1 VSPANA
7 AKISALYT
15 THYEDN
21 RSWAEN
27 YGAGGVRD
35 GADIPLTVAA
45 GKVVRFKYTLA
56 THLVDVT
63 FTNSDVTPPT
73 TTVAL
78 SPDQPDWTGGFSSP
92 VTVMLTGA
100 DESPGTVAVEYRL
113 DGGQWTAYTAPLVVS
128 TPGAHTV
135 DVRATDATGNVS
147 PVVSRTFTIATRLNT
162 DHDVVGAV
170 PATLAVQ
177 LSAAG
182 SLGTF
187 VPGVARDYTAGLN
200 AVVTS
205 TGGDSKL
212 TVSDASTTNT
222 GKLVNGTHAL
232 AQPLQ
237 VRTGAAA
244 FAPIGGSASPTSL
257 LSFVEPVSGATVP
270 VEFKQSIGANEG
282 LRTGQYSKTLTF
294 TLSTTTP

>member
-1 VSPANA
+1 MKDPDGDGVYEFSTDKLPAGNYA
-7 AKISALYT
+7 FKVA
-15 THYEDN
+15 HN

-78 SPDQPDWTGGFSSP
+78 NPDQPDWTGGFSSP
-92 VTVMLTGA
+92 VTVTLTGA

-147 PVVSRTFTIATRLNT
+147 PVVVSHV
-162 DHDVVGAV
+162 HDRDAPEHRPRRGR
-170 PATLAVQ
+170 
-177 LSAAG
+177 G
-182 SLGTF
+182 R
-187 VPGVARDYTAGLN
+187 PGDAR
-200 AVVTS
+200 
-205 TGGDSKL
+205 
-212 TVSDASTTNT
+212 
-222 GKLVNGTHAL
+222 
-232 AQPLQ
+232 
-237 VRTGAAA
+237 GAALGCG
-244 FAPIGGSASPTSL
+244 FARHVRPGRRPRLHGRP
-257 LSFVEPVSGATVP
+257 ERGRH
-270 VEFKQSIGANEG
+270 QH
-282 LRTGQYSKTLTF
+282 RR
-294 TLSTTTP
+294 

>member
-1 VSPANA
+1 MTGRTSRSRSRPA
-7 AKISALYT
+7 
-15 THYEDN
+15 
-21 RSWAEN
+21 RSS
-27 YGAGGVRD
+27 
-35 GADIPLTVAA
+35 
-45 GKVVRFKYTLA
+45 RFKYTLA

-73 TTVAL
+73 TSVAL
-78 SPDQPDWTGGFSSP
+78 NPAQPDWTGGFSAP
-92 VTVMLTGA
+92 VTVTLTGT

-113 DGGQWTAYTAPLVVS
+113 DGGEWTAYTAPLVVS

-135 DVRATDATGNVS
+135 EVRATDATGNVS
-147 PVVSRTFTIATRLNT
+147 PVVVPHVHDRDPLEHRPRAGRRRPRDARGPARRRSR
-162 DHDVVGAV
+162 
-170 PATLAVQ
+170 
-177 LSAAG
+177 

-200 AVVTS
+200 AIVTS

-244 FAPIGGSASPTSL
+244 FAPIGGSATPTSL
-257 LSFVEPVSGATVP
+257 LDFVEPVSGANVP